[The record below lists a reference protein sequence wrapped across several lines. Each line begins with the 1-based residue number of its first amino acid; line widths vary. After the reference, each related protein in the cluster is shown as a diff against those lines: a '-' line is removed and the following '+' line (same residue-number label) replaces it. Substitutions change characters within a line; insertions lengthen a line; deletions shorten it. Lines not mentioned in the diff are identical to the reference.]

1 MEEIINALRTPY
13 KSKKF
18 VISPSYKKGE
28 FDSHAVDCPFLF
40 FYDDRY
46 WMTFVGWD
54 GIGYRTGLAS
64 SFDLETWKRE
74 RLMIDRGPKGS
85 ITEYN
90 AALTN
95 ILRDNELYGPGTLKT
110 VDGRFVG
117 SYHAYPNAGYEAGPA
132 VIGLCYSTDL
142 RTWDMQPPIL
152 KPSPECEWES
162 GGLYK
167 SWILEHEGTYYL
179 FYNARNTEGRPWIEQ
194 TGFAASNDL
203 INWERYEH
211 NPVLKTGKKGAFDDL
226 FASDPCVLRHKD
238 MWVMYYFGNSTD
250 KHARDGLAVSTDL
263 INWRKI
269 DEILIDVGPEGSI
282 DSKYAHKPGII
293 AKDGKLYHF
302 YCAVYTA
309 EDPHLGE
316 IEHPQVRGISY
327 ATN

>member
-1 MEEIINALRTPY
+1 MEEIINELRTPN
-13 KSKKF
+13 KSGRF
-18 VISPSYKKGE
+18 VVSPSYKKGE

-40 FYDDRY
+40 YYKDRY
-46 WMTFVGWD
+46 WMTFVGFD
-54 GIGYRTGLAS
+54 GVGYRTGLAS

-152 KPSPECEWES
+152 RPSPNCEWES

-194 TGFAASNDL
+194 TGFATSNDL
-203 INWERYEH
+203 INWERCEH
-211 NPVLKTGKKGAFDDL
+211 NPALKTGPKGCFDDL

-293 AKDGKLYHF
+293 TKDGKLYHF

-327 ATN
+327 ATS